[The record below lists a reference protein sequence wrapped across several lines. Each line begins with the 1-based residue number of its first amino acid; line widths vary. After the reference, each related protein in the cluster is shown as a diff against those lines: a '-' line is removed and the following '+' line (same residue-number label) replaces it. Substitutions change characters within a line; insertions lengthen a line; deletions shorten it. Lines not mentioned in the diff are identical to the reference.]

1 MLLTVFCSPVL
12 ICTTILLLCN
22 ALLIQLFNAIFKS
35 SRETRGFSFAMFG
48 SHEDVGFHYMMNPAH
63 ASDTLFLVAEAD
75 FRYYEADDM
84 TPEEWCNVVHNADVV
99 KKTATAKAAAWS
111 SPSQSHPS
119 ASSSSSRYPRPEKNG
134 ILAGGQ
140 WKIENDPMEISQEI
154 IDTVTVCNEAD
165 RQGAGCREFCDTFNK
180 V

>member
-1 MLLTVFCSPVL
+1 M

-22 ALLIQLFNAIFKS
+22 ALLNEVFNAILKS
-35 SRETRGFSFAMFG
+35 SKETRELSFAVFG
-48 SHEDVGFHYMMNPAH
+48 SHEDVGFHYMMNPVH

-84 TPEEWCNVVHNADVV
+84 TPDEWCDVVHDADVV
-99 KKTATAKAAAWS
+99 TTTANATAAPWS
-111 SPSQSHPS
+111 SSGQFHPS
-119 ASSSSSRYPRPEKNG
+119 ASSSSSRYARPEKNG

-140 WKIENDPMEISQEI
+140 WSIENDPMAISQEV

-165 RQGAGCREFCDTFNK
+165 RQGAGC
-180 V
+180 

>member
-1 MLLTVFCSPVL
+1 MLLRVFCSPVL
-12 ICTTILLLCN
+12 ICTRILLLYN
-22 ALLIQLFNAIFKS
+22 ALLIQLSSAIFKS

-48 SHEDVGFHYMMNPAH
+48 SHEDVGFHYMMDPAH
-63 ASDTLFLVAEAD
+63 APDTLFLVAEAD

-84 TPEEWCNVVHNADVV
+84 TPEEWCNVVHHADVL

-111 SPSQSHPS
+111 SPSQSHPR
-119 ASSSSSRYPRPEKNG
+119 SSSSSSGYTRPEKNG